1 MRILFYGS
9 KGLIGSCLLSMFASQ
24 GHTVYEG
31 KARIENQTQIIEE
44 ILDHNPTH
52 VFCATGRTHLNGAST
67 IDGLEGGRDNLRVN
81 LQDNLT
87 APLTLASVCKDMQVH
102 LTIISTGCIYH
113 SLYEG
118 EKSTNV
124 FSEDDRQNF
133 FGSSYSIVKG
143 NLNHILNTDLFSNS
157 VLTLRI
163 RLPILPF
170 PHFRNSLTKLLTYP
184 KLCSLENSITTFD
197 LFEKYLS
204 NLMCSKT
211 VGLMNF
217 TNKGGITHREII
229 DMYRQFVH
237 QDHTCEFIS
246 REELCSML
254 VAERSNCV
262 LDTSRLEGMF
272 PDLPT
277 AQTSMEECIKQY
289 ALNIN

>member
-1 MRILFYGS
+1 
-9 KGLIGSCLLSMFASQ
+9 
-24 GHTVYEG
+24 
-31 KARIENQTQIIEE
+31 
-44 ILDHNPTH
+44 
-52 VFCATGRTHLNGAST
+52 
-67 IDGLEGGRDNLRVN
+67 
-81 LQDNLT
+81 
-87 APLTLASVCKDMQVH
+87 
-102 LTIISTGCIYH
+102 
-113 SLYEG
+113 
-118 EKSTNV
+118 
-124 FSEDDRQNF
+124 
-133 FGSSYSIVKG
+133 
-143 NLNHILNTDLFSNS
+143 LNTDLFGCAFSY

-170 PHFRNSLTKLLTYP
+170 PHPRNSLTKLLAYP

-204 NLMCSKT
+204 KLMYSKT

-237 QDHTCEFIS
+237 QDHKCEFIS

-262 LDTSRLEGMF
+262 LKTTRLERIF

-277 AQTSMEECIKQY
+277 ARSSMEECIKQY